1 MRVRHGIE
9 AREEVE
15 RRRHARGDAS
25 RHAMARSAAAG
36 VVGGGVRR
44 RWRGGRVVP
53 RLRRVLAH
61 LIAQHFDHAVAIRVL
76 HVELTTE
83 GGDGGVQLGDQ
94 VGRGRRWSCC
104 DRRPGGVVLRRV
116 RKELLLQWWRWRL
129 VPLLR
134 RGVKVSAVGGGGCRG
149 MRAERDVR
157 RRAVRVPVRVVPL
170 TRRLLLL
177 MLLLHLL
184 LLVRD
189 VAVGR
194 RVRRFVLVVD
204 RRSATMLAVSRVHWA
219 SARLGRGVRRSGR
232 VLGHAFH

>member
-1 MRVRHGIE
+1 MRRRHGVE
-9 AREEVE
+9 AREQVE
-15 RRRHARGDAS
+15 RRRHARGGAS
-25 RHAMARSAAAG
+25 RHAMARAAGAAG
-36 VVGGGVRR
+36 VVCGGVRR
-44 RWRGGRVVP
+44 RRCGSRIV
-53 RLRRVLAH
+53 LRQRRILAH
-61 LIAQHFDHAVAIRVL
+61 LRAQLDHVVAL
-76 HVELTTE
+76 HVELTTQ
-83 GGDGGVQLGDQ
+83 GGDGGVQLGDH

-170 TRRLLLL
+170 TRRVLLL